1 MSYSNGLLSD
11 QSYQTANKYVQRG
24 LPGVGFKLTVMG
36 DYDMQNKKLTNVKSG
51 TDSNDAVNK
60 SQLDATTN
68 LLHGSRAGDVVNDKA
83 VIYSNTGAVHANSL
97 YIEDPPDQGNS
108 NEVRIM
114 TEHQSYPNIH
124 LNIPDL
130 HNFDGHG
137 GRPKSELMVTSVEQT
152 VTGKKV
158 FENIEVHDPTSNNQA
173 ANKNYADTKLSL
185 TGGTM
190 TGDLILPHHN
200 YPIPGNTNKVIN
212 YESQREIFLSRQESF
227 PMQADINMNNN
238 FIQNIAT
245 PTLSHQATNKGY
257 CDYNFL
263 NRQKGGRIMGSLSM
277 NQNDLFEIPAPKYES
292 SAANKNYVDNQM
304 GTKADLSKT
313 TTQTFQGRVQVPDF
327 NSGGHNG
334 SDIVNLRYIDGIF
347 LNKKTGGTLN
357 NPITFLSSLPSNQR
371 QIHNIGSPQFISSA
385 ANKQYVD
392 GEIGKIAPVDTTP
405 FVKLDGSRTMTG
417 NLDMGGKK
425 IIGVGNPTASFHSTD
440 AVNFHSMVNTLAGF
454 RHGLNISFVHLDG
467 SEAMTGV
474 LNMNNQKIS
483 NLKIPEF
490 NTDAANKQYIDEA
503 LLKSHLVSS
512 HIENAFKYLS
522 DQDESSSERNI
533 IVHGIQDFNGSP
545 HKNKKAYDI
554 DLIYTSGTHNYDS
567 KIGINLYPLPVG
579 KFTIIMEYYFPEDIN
594 ISLLAEASTAII
606 NKQTI
611 TNFTSYK
618 KQLVQINQ
626 QTKDTPDYLFFT
638 IRGSGT
644 TATNPEG
651 YLIFYGVKEWVDT
664 VPSEIYDHAL
674 ETGMFEYDNGNMK
687 MYNDIDMNNH
697 NIINSNQTTS
707 LTDFMNYFTLFKN
720 FMKNKTYIDTFSNFY
735 DLKEPST
742 FILDGPAISGIQPN
756 MSINSSGSNHIT
768 VSGFDPIKGLQFNSS
783 TKIIINLGFSVNQ
796 NTPYTI
802 MVSLTLKSILKVY
815 FVEPIN
821 EQTIYY
827 PAYILTPL
835 KNTIGIQKSHILKE
849 TVIYPS
855 VFNNKQIMIWINFN
869 PSTNQYKLI
878 IGNGNF
884 VKIISSPTS
893 NFSTNKIRIDA
904 NYNII
909 NKICYKNQHFASAET
924 FTKMMFEERKN
935 GSYF

>member
-1 MSYSNGLLSD
+1 MSYSNGLLSN

-24 LPGVGFKLTVMG
+24 LPGIGFKLTDMG

-108 NEVRIM
+108 NEVRII

-158 FENIEVHDPTSNNQA
+158 FENIEVHDPTSNNQV
-173 ANKNYADTKLSL
+173 ANKSYADTKLSL

-245 PTLSHQATNKGY
+245 PTSSHQVTNKGY

-357 NPITFLSSLPSNQR
+357 NPLTFLSSLPSNQR

-392 GEIGKIAPVDTTP
+392 GEIGKIASVDTTQ
-405 FVKLDGSRTMTG
+405 FIKKDGSVPMAAD
-417 NLDMGGKK
+417 LDMGTHK
-425 IIGVGNPTASFHSTD
+425 IINVGQPTTDTD
-440 AVNFHSMVNTLAGF
+440 AASKGYIDNTLA
-454 RHGLNISFVHLDG
+454 
-467 SEAMTGV
+467 E
-474 LNMNNQKIS
+474 
-483 NLKIPEF
+483 
-490 NTDAANKQYIDEA
+490 
-503 LLKSHLVSS
+503 SHLTSS
-512 HIENAFKYLS
+512 HTSNEFKYLN
-522 DQDESSSERNI
+522 DPNETSSEYNI
-533 IVHGIQDFNGSP
+533 TIDAFTDFNESP
-545 HKNKKAYDI
+545 HKNKKAFQITLTKDV
-554 DLIYTSGTHNYDS
+554 GTNDYRS
-567 KIGINLYPLPVG
+567 RMGFNLYPLPLG
-579 KFTIIMEYYFPEDIN
+579 TYTIIFEYYFPENTN
-594 ISLLAEASTAII
+594 IQLSCQSTTAYVH
-606 NKQTI
+606 KQI
-611 TNFTSYK
+611 QKDFTDYSK
-618 KQLVQINQ
+618 LLVQINNNSK
-626 QTKDTPDYLFFT
+626 TTPDYLFFT
-638 IRGSGT
+638 IHGT
-644 TATNPEG
+644 AVVSNPEG
-651 YLIFYGVKEWVDT
+651 YIIVYGVKDWSDSVDSS
-664 VPSEIYDHAL
+664 VYDDAFYVQ
-674 ETGMFEYDNGNMK
+674 MFEYKNG
-687 MYNDIDMNNH
+687 DMQMQTNINVNNH
-697 NIINSNQTTS
+697 KITNLNKGFNDTDAVNKLQLDSVSVHTNNQTYREI
-707 LTDFMNYFTLFKN
+707 FNE
-720 FMKNKTYIDTFSNFY
+720 FY
-735 DLKEPST
+735 DLVETIRFNVNTNSYGLV
-742 FILDGPAISGIQPN
+742 ILGVKPN
-756 MSINSSGSNHIT
+756 LFFQSN
-768 VSGFDPIKGLQFNSS
+768 
-783 TKIIINLGFSVNQ
+783 
-796 NTPYTI
+796 
-802 MVSLTLKSILKVY
+802 
-815 FVEPIN
+815 
-821 EQTIYY
+821 
-827 PAYILTPL
+827 
-835 KNTIGIQKSHILKE
+835 
-849 TVIYPS
+849 
-855 VFNNKQIMIWINFN
+855 
-869 PSTNQYKLI
+869 
-878 IGNGNF
+878 
-884 VKIISSPTS
+884 
-893 NFSTNKIRIDA
+893 R
-904 NYNII
+904 
-909 NKICYKNQHFASAET
+909 
-924 FTKMMFEERKN
+924 
-935 GSYF
+935 

>member
-24 LPGVGFKLTVMG
+24 LPGVGFKLTDTG

-173 ANKNYADTKLSL
+173 ANKSYADTKLSL

-245 PTLSHQATNKGY
+245 PTSSHQVTNKGY

-263 NRQKGGRIMGSLSM
+263 NRQKGGMLMGSLSM
-277 NQNDLFEIPAPKYES
+277 NQNDLFEIPAPKYGS
-292 SAANKNYVDNQM
+292 SAANK
-304 GTKADLSKT
+304 S
-313 TTQTFQGRVQVPDF
+313 
-327 NSGGHNG
+327 
-334 SDIVNLRYIDGIF
+334 
-347 LNKKTGGTLN
+347 
-357 NPITFLSSLPSNQR
+357 
-371 QIHNIGSPQFISSA
+371 
-385 ANKQYVD
+385 YVD
-392 GEIGKIAPVDTTP
+392 GEVGKIASVDTTQ
-405 FVKLDGSRTMTG
+405 FIKKDGSVPMAAD
-417 NLDMGGKK
+417 LDMNGNK
-425 IIGVGNPTASFHSTD
+425 IKNVGTPYTYENDA
-440 AVNFHSMVNTLAGF
+440 AVNVGF
-454 RHGLNISFVHLDG
+454 
-467 SEAMTGV
+467 
-474 LNMNNQKIS
+474 
-483 NLKIPEF
+483 F
-490 NTDAANKQYIDEA
+490 NTELNASNSNVFTQITNNYEQYVNEE

-554 DLIYTSGTHNYDS
+554 DLIYTSGTRNYDS

-606 NKQTI
+606 NNQTI
-611 TNFTSYK
+611 TNFPSYK

-644 TATNPEG
+644 SATNPEG
-651 YLIFYGVKEWVDT
+651 YLVFYGVKEWVDT

-687 MYNDIDMNNH
+687 MYHDIDMDNNK
-697 NIINSNQTTS
+697 IINLDGGIDNNDAVNMEQFNSIKTRFDEQVP
-707 LTDFMNYFTLFKN
+707 Y
-720 FMKNKTYIDTFSNFY
+720 MKNNIYMTIFTYRFFDFNATSKYKFSKQKRY
-735 DLKEPST
+735 HAIIGIEPDLSFSST
-742 FILDGPAISGIQPN
+742 N
-756 MSINSSGSNHIT
+756 GSHLTKDELIYM
-768 VSGFDPIKGLQFNSS
+768 KGLQFNNSMH
-783 TKIIINLGFSVNQ
+783 IIIDLGYLVDHNMS
-796 NTPYTI
+796 YS
-802 MVSLTLKSILKVY
+802 MMMSLTLKDNLQIY
-815 FVEPIN
+815 FVEPTQEQIAYN
-821 EQTIYY
+821 PIYEIQKSSSQLIIKSAGNVITQTIYSSRY
-827 PAYILTPL
+827 NDQQCLLWIEYSNQTNTHTISLPGYTNAHHVPIPAP
-835 KNTIGIQKSHILKE
+835 
-849 TVIYPS
+849 
-855 VFNNKQIMIWINFN
+855 
-869 PSTNQYKLI
+869 
-878 IGNGNF
+878 
-884 VKIISSPTS
+884 
-893 NFSTNKIRIDA
+893 FSTRKLKIDPG
-904 NYNII
+904 NNII
-909 NKICYKNQHFASAET
+909 KKFGYQNQLINSYDDYFKISLEEKN
-924 FTKMMFEERKN
+924 N
-935 GSYF
+935 GTII